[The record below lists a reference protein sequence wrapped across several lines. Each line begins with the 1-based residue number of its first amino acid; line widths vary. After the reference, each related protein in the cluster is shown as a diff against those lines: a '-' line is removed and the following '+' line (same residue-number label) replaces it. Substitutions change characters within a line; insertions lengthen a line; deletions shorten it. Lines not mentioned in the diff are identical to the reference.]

1 MSDTSDWEQLTK
13 EQQADVDAVR
23 DRMGRHLIA
32 ECEAFYK
39 QHPELR
45 LGWSFV
51 CDAYLRTDEPLMQE
65 L

>member
-13 EQQADVDAVR
+13 EQQKDVDAVR

-39 QHPELR
+39 QHPELQ
-45 LGWSFV
+45 LSWSFE
-51 CDAYLRTDEPLMQE
+51 CNALIRANQRGLQE